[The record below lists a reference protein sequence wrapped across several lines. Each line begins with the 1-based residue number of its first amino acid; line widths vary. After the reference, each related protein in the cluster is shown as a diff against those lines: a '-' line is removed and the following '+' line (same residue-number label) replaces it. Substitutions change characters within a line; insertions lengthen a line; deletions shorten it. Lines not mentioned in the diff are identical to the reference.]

1 MKKKNLI
8 YLLLI
13 LIMFN
18 FTFFISNASTKDY
31 KGYGEYRFGPNIAES
46 TACKLAFERA
56 KTNALSNA
64 LGEKIISMDLMRCSE
79 GGGSAECELNQ
90 TIISSIGGTIKKIK
104 KQSQFPVEKLEGSSI
119 CRFQLIADIAKP
131 KKKPDPNFNY
141 NLRLNKKLFRD
152 GERLTIQIDPTMK
165 MFVNIFQWEP
175 YRSKEVNLNKIF
187 PNKYEAM
194 NMMENKKI
202 IPDQKSSTKKY
213 FFTIKYPNLQEKK
226 YVDEYII
233 VIATK
238 NSVSFL
244 EEYNFES
251 LQNTLSE
258 IPNDEKRIKKVSY
271 EIFKN

>member
-1 MKKKNLI
+1 MKNKNLI
-8 YLLLI
+8 YLSLI
-13 LIMFN
+13 LIFFN
-18 FTFFISNASTKDY
+18 FTLYINNASAKDF

-79 GGGSAECELNQ
+79 GGSAECELNQ

-104 KQSQFPVEKLEGSSI
+104 KQSQLPVEKLEGYSI

-131 KKKPDPNFNY
+131 KKKPDANFNY

-152 GERLTIQIDPTMK
+152 GERLTIEIDPTMK
-165 MFVNIFQWEP
+165 MFVNIFEWNP
-175 YRSKEVNLNKIF
+175 YGSKEINLIKRF

-194 NMMENKKI
+194 NMLENKKM
-202 IPDQKSSTKKY
+202 IPDEKYSSEKY
-213 FFTIKYPNLQEKK
+213 FFTIKYPDLQEKK

-238 NSVSFL
+238 NDVSFL
-244 EEYNFES
+244 EEYDFES

-258 IPNDEKRIKKVSY
+258 IPNDEKRIKKASY
-271 EIFKN
+271 EILKN

>member
-1 MKKKNLI
+1 MKNKNLI
-8 YLLLI
+8 YLSLI
-13 LIMFN
+13 LIFFN
-18 FTFFISNASTKDY
+18 FTFYISKASAKDY
-31 KGYGEYRFGPNIAES
+31 KGYGEYSFGPNVAES
-46 TACKLAFERA
+46 TACRLAFERA

-64 LGEKIISMDLMRCSE
+64 FDEKLFSMSLMRCSE
-79 GGGSAECELNQ
+79 DGKAECELNQ
-90 TIISSIGGTIKKIK
+90 TIISSIDGTIKKIK
-104 KQSQFPVEKLEGSSI
+104 KQSQLPVEKLEGYSI

-175 YRSKEVNLNKIF
+175 WKSKEINLNKIF
-187 PNKYEAM
+187 PNKFEAI
-194 NMMENKKI
+194 NMLEDKKI
-202 IPDQKSSTKKY
+202 IPDEKTHDIKY
-213 FFTIKYPNLQEKK
+213 FFTIDYPDQLEKK

-238 NSVSFL
+238 NDVSFL
-244 EEYNFES
+244 EEYDFES

-258 IPNDEKRIKKVSY
+258 IPNDEKRIKKASY
-271 EIFKN
+271 EILKN

>member
-1 MKKKNLI
+1 MKTKNLI
-8 YLLLI
+8 YLSLI
-13 LIMFN
+13 LIFFN
-18 FTFFISNASTKDY
+18 FTFYINNASAKDY

-64 LGEKIISMDLMRCSE
+64 FDEKLFSMSLMRCSE
-79 GGGSAECELNQ
+79 DGKAECELNQ

-104 KQSQFPVEKLEGSSI
+104 KKTELPIERLEGKSI
-119 CRFQLIADIAKP
+119 CRVQLIANIAKP

-152 GERLTIQIDPTMK
+152 GERLTIEMDPTMK
-165 MFVNIFQWEP
+165 MFVNIFQWQP
-175 YRSKEVNLNKIF
+175 YRSKEINLNKIF

-194 NMMENKKI
+194 NMIEDKKI
-202 IPDQKSSTKKY
+202 IPDEKYSSKKY
-213 FFTIKYPNLQEKK
+213 FFTIKYPDLQEKK

-238 NSVSFL
+238 NDVSFL
-244 EEYNFES
+244 EEYDFES
-251 LQNTLSE
+251 FQNTLSE
-258 IPNDEKRIKKVSY
+258 IPNDEKRIKKASY
-271 EIFKN
+271 EILKN